1 MILSNI
7 KLSIVLL
14 LLIPL
19 YSCQKIE
26 YLDKIEYDYS
36 KLFSVTINAFEK
48 KITNFYE
55 VKSTDLY
62 LDESL
67 INPSKNHL
75 NKWLTENIKIFG
87 NKNYLEINI
96 IDTSLRQSIILNK
109 NLKKYQDKEIFLFEI
124 NFLVEFL
131 LYDNSKK
138 LIASSIIE
146 SARTTTAGK
155 YLSINQKENIIDKL
169 VFDCLIE
176 FSKKTDELLKLH
188 MKDFIL

>member
-36 KLFSVTINAFEK
+36 KLFSVSINAFEK

-155 YLSINQKENIIDKL
+155 YL
-169 VFDCLIE
+169 
-176 FSKKTDELLKLH
+176 
-188 MKDFIL
+188 